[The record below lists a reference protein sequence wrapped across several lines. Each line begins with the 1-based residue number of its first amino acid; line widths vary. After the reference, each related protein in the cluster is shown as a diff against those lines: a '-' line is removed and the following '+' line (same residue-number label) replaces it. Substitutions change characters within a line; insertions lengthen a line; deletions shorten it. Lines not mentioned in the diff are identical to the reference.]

1 MTGPMH
7 SQASDMRGVPR
18 SQVPRSGSRPEPYD
32 AVVVGASLAG
42 CTAATLIARA
52 GLRVALVE
60 KSPDPDAYKRI
71 CSHFIQASA
80 VATLERLGVLEELE
94 VMGALR
100 SRARL
105 WTRWG
110 WILPPASSRV
120 PASLNMR
127 RERLDPFLRR
137 LAAETPGVEL
147 IAGATAEQ
155 LVRGSDGA
163 VAGVVARFR
172 GGEAVTLSAPLTIGA
187 DGRDSRVGELSQ
199 VKARRLPHGRFAY
212 AAYYEGPPPEGS
224 PDGSLWLLDPQM
236 AAAFPTDEG
245 LTMYAC
251 MPTHDRLSEFKRDLP
266 RALESFVSDI
276 PDAPPILASR
286 RVGPV
291 QGKIDMT
298 NVLRSPTAPGLAFAG
313 DAAAALDPLWGVGCG
328 FALQTAGWLAD
339 AVAPALRG
347 EQPLADGL
355 QAYRQRYA
363 EGLREHIAA
372 LVGYATGRPLNAG
385 ERLVFSASALGGRR
399 LRELGEELG
408 TRSVR
413 PRSFLPRAVPTALMV
428 HAKHAVRS
436 RGAAPRSPRQPTE
449 VVL

>member
-1 MTGPMH
+1 
-7 SQASDMRGVPR
+7 
-18 SQVPRSGSRPEPYD
+18 VPRSGSRPEPYD
-32 AVVVGASLAG
+32 AVVIGASLAG
-42 CTAATLIARA
+42 CAAATLIARA

-60 KSPDPDAYKRI
+60 KNPDPGAFKRI

-80 VATLERLGVLEELE
+80 VGTLERLGVLDELE
-94 VMGALR
+94 AMGARR

-120 PASLNMR
+120 PAGVNIR

-137 LAAETPGVEL
+137 LAADTPGVEL
-147 IAGATAEQ
+147 IAGASAEQ

-163 VAGVVARFR
+163 VTGVVARFR
-172 GGEAVTLSAPLTIGA
+172 GGETVTLSAPLTIGA

-251 MPTHDRLSEFKRDLP
+251 MPTHDRLAEFKRDLP
-266 RALESFVSDI
+266 RALESFVSEI

-328 FALQTAGWLAD
+328 FALQTADWLAD
-339 AVAPALRG
+339 AVTPALRG

-399 LRELGEELG
+399 LLELGEELG
-408 TRSVR
+408 SRSVR
-413 PRSFLPRAVPTALMV
+413 PRSFLARAVPAALMA
-428 HAKHAVRS
+428 HAKHAARG
-436 RGAAPRSPRQPTE
+436 RGAASRSSRQRTE